1 MYLEVATME
10 TIEKEVY
17 FGKYCSTC
25 KHEKV
30 SEQDDPCYDCLNQ
43 FTNTYSHKPINWEE
57 KE

>member
-1 MYLEVATME
+1 MME

-17 FGKYCSTC
+17 FDKYCSTC

-30 SEQDDPCYDCLNQ
+30 SEQDDPCYDCLNH

>member
-1 MYLEVATME
+1 ME

-17 FGKYCSTC
+17 FGKYCPTC

-30 SEQDDPCYDCLNQ
+30 SEQDNPCYGCLNQ

>member
-1 MYLEVATME
+1 ME

-43 FTNTYSHKPINWEE
+43 FTNSYSHKPINWEE